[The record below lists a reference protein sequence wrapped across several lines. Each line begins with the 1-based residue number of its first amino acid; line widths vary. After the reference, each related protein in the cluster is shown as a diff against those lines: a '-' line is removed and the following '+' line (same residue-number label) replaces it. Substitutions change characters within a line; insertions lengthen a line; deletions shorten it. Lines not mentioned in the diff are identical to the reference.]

1 MRNICEFSAVAYAG
15 TGRPRSQR
23 SSMRASARSA
33 SRTSSSGSVSRVGVN
48 STVLLTSALATS
60 SLSLSRREV
69 ATAAASSVPADMSVR
84 RETHTRCSAKR
95 AFAAVADRPAA
106 VGSGET
112 TLLTVR
118 RRPATDGVFVAKES
132 SASSTGGVTH
142 ATAQSSSADRDDSSS
157 STERVEDEF
166 AAAKPSHSAC
176 CRPARRCGCTS
187 VCMRFTRVRNTRSRS
202 SAGSRP

>member
-1 MRNICEFSAVAYAG
+1 MRVLVYAG

-33 SRTSSSGSVSRVGVN
+33 SRASSSGSVLV
-48 STVLLTSALATS
+48 STALATS

-112 TLLTVR
+112 PVGSGETTLLTVR

-132 SASSTGGVTH
+132 SASSAGGVTH

-187 VCMRFTRVRNTRSRS
+187 VCRRFTRVRNTRSRS